1 MKRTTLL
8 FLLAVLALVSLS
20 GCGARRAQAQSGAE
34 ASAHFTLQTALA
46 DGRMVYVGVGG
57 AIDGQINPN
66 LVVRPGERV
75 HLTVIAGDP
84 TTHDLSFSD
93 PQAKTPLLMGKGREA
108 EIVFTAPSVPGSFP
122 YFCTVSG
129 HRQAGMEGML
139 VVHPDNT

>member
-8 FLLAVLALVSLS
+8 VLLAVLALVSLS
-20 GCGARRAQAQSGAE
+20 GCGARRAQAESGA
-34 ASAHFTLQTALA
+34 AATAHFTLQTALA

-75 HLTVIAGDP
+75 RLTVVTGEP
-84 TTHDLSFSD
+84 TAHDLSLAE
-93 PQAKTPLLMGKGREA
+93 PQAKTPLLLGKGSEA
-108 EIVFTAPSVPGSFP
+108 EIVFTAPDSPGRFP

-129 HRQAGMEGML
+129 HRQAGMEGLL
-139 VVHPDNT
+139 VVDAAG